1 MEMTKSYL
9 DGNLDSAIYSLDFPY
24 EIETRYKA
32 ILKEDRGLAEIIY
45 DCLVEDGVNLYEDL
59 TEEQFK
65 DKIVKEYKHVS
76 DMYQGNI
83 DII

>member
-24 EIETRYKA
+24 EVETRYKA
-32 ILKEDRGLAEIIY
+32 ILKEDRVLAEIIY
-45 DCLVEDGVNLYEDL
+45 DCLVEDGVNLYDDL

-65 DKIVKEYKHVS
+65 DKTSSPSMH
-76 DMYQGNI
+76 
-83 DII
+83 IIPLYGIN